1 MLKEKLFLINLN
13 INYCFT
19 AIYVILFITFIAN
32 KYKMENI
39 SLSNSCVNCTN
50 FAENKCS
57 VHGVGVTASNT
68 CDTFTTT

>member
-1 MLKEKLFLINLN
+1 
-13 INYCFT
+13 
-19 AIYVILFITFIAN
+19 
-32 KYKMENI
+32 MENI

-68 CDTFTTT
+68 CDTFATTY